1 MKKNNINDIEQ
12 QLAPKCE
19 FRASENLLERVMN
32 AAAEETQP
40 SRKVTVDFRWKKAFA
55 YAASVAAIVALFI
68 VVKPVGTPAIAAEK
82 LFARA
87 ADYFTTVS
95 GYTVNFEVRTFATEQ
110 FSYTNPAKAFVN
122 HTMSVASDGRWKLDK
137 GGRAAEF
144 DGSNIYVWFP
154 DQGWGWKY
162 DPDLTGIIFPFDN
175 LLDLGGMMR
184 WLEDYVAS
192 SKGADCRKVEDDRT
206 VKLILKVPAQG
217 DYDNDYMKLSSIGD
231 SDTRQTYVFSKEDGR
246 LLSAEIDARFAGI
259 SRTLLRAQS
268 IDYNTAFP
276 ATMFTLPANVEWTDH
291 TRQALAAMAIELPIG
306 ELAGISAEQ
315 AVEKLFKAFN
325 EWDEPMLK
333 AILPAYQLKNLEE
346 RGYKGCKLIRKGA
359 AFKSGTYGG
368 LFIPCEIQLADGKK
382 IKRKLALRNDNQ
394 WRTWEVDGGI

>member
-1 MKKNNINDIEQ
+1 MKKNNINDIER

-19 FRASENLLERVMN
+19 YRASENFLDKVMI
-32 AAAEETQP
+32 AAAAETQP

-87 ADYFTTVS
+87 ADYFTAVN
-95 GYTVNFEVRTFATEQ
+95 GYTLNYEVRTYAAEQ
-110 FSYTNPAKAFVN
+110 FSYTNPAKPFVA
-122 HTMSVASDGRWKLDK
+122 HTLNVASDGRWKLDK
-137 GGRAAEF
+137 GGRVAEF

-154 DQGWGWKY
+154 DQGWGWKH
-162 DPDLTGIIFPFDN
+162 DADHTAIISPFDN

-184 WLEDYVAS
+184 WLEEYAAS

-206 VKLILKVPAQG
+206 VKLIIKVPAQG
-217 DYDNDYMKLSSIGD
+217 EYGNDYLKLSSIGD

-246 LLSAEIDARFAGI
+246 LLSAEIDARFFGI

-268 IDYNTAFP
+268 IDYNTVFP
-276 ATMFTLPANVEWTDH
+276 ASTFTLPANVEWTDH
-291 TRQALAAMAIELPIG
+291 TRQAVAARARTLPLG
-306 ELAGISAEQ
+306 ELTGISADQ

-325 EWDEPMLK
+325 EWDEPMLE
-333 AILPAYQLKNLEE
+333 AILPSYPLKQLEAK
-346 RGYKGCKLIRKGA
+346 GFKGCVLIRKGE

>member
-19 FRASENLLERVMN
+19 YRASENFLGKVMS
-32 AAAEETQP
+32 AAAAETQP

-55 YAASVAAIVALFI
+55 YAASVAAIVALII

-137 GGRAAEF
+137 GGRVAEF

-154 DQGWGWKY
+154 DQGWGWKH
-162 DPDLTGIIFPFDN
+162 DADRTAIISPFDN

-184 WLEDYVAS
+184 WLEDYAAS
-192 SKGADCRKVEDDRT
+192 SKGADCRKVEDDHT
-206 VKLILKVPAQG
+206 VKLIIKVPAQG
-217 DYDNDYMKLSSIGD
+217 EYGNDYLKLSSIGD
-231 SDTRQTYVFSKEDGR
+231 SDTRQIYVFSKEDGR
-246 LLSAEIDARFAGI
+246 LLSAEIDARFFGI

-268 IDYNTAFP
+268 IDYNTSFP
-276 ATMFTLPANVEWTDH
+276 TSTFTLPANIEWTDH
-291 TRQALAAMAIELPIG
+291 TRQAVAARARTLPLG
-306 ELAGISAEQ
+306 ELTGISADQ

-325 EWDEPMLK
+325 EWDELMLE
-333 AILPAYQLKNLEE
+333 AILPSYPLKQLEAK
-346 RGYKGCKLIRKGA
+346 GFKGCVLIRKGE